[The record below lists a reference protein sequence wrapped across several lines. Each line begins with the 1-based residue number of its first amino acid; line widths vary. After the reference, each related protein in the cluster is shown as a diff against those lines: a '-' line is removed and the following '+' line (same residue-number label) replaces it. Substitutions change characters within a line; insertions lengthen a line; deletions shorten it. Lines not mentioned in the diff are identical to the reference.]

1 MKIFANMPLIVL
13 LILAATETK
22 AQDAKAKAILDELSA
37 KTKAYSSIK
46 ATFSYTLENKDQKIK
61 ETQEGTIT
69 IKGNKYKLE
78 IAKQEVICDGKAVYT
93 IIKEA
98 KEVQINNMPD
108 PNATDNINPANIFTM
123 YEKGF
128 KHKFDGEKTE
138 GGKTFQIISLFPT
151 EPKGKQYHT
160 VKLYIDKAAKQ
171 VSKII
176 VFSKDGNNYTYQV
189 KTFTPNAPVDDK
201 IFNYNSAQYPK
212 FEVIDL
218 RD

>member
-1 MKIFANMPLIVL
+1 MKLTKNISLS
-13 LILAATETK
+13 LILILSAIGVN

-37 KTKAYSSIK
+37 KTKAYTSIK

-61 ETQEGTIT
+61 ETQEGTVT

-108 PNATDNINPANIFTM
+108 PNNTESINPANIFTM

-128 KHKFDGEKTE
+128 KNKFDGEKVE
-138 GGKTFQIISLFPT
+138 GGKTYQIISLFPT
-151 EPKGKQYHT
+151 DPKGKQYHT

-171 VSKII
+171 VNKIL

-189 KTFTPNAPVDDK
+189 KTFTPNAPVEDK
-201 IFNYNSAQYPK
+201 IFTYNAAQHPK

>member
-1 MKIFANMPLIVL
+1 MKFTKNITLS
-13 LILAATETK
+13 LILILSAIGVN

-37 KTKAYSSIK
+37 KTKAYTSIK

-93 IIKEA
+93 VIKEA

-128 KHKFDGEKTE
+128 KHKFDGEKAE

-160 VKLYIDKAAKQ
+160 VKLYVDKAAKQ
-171 VSKII
+171 VNKIL

-201 IFNYNSAQYPK
+201 IFTYNSAQYPK

>member
-1 MKIFANMPLIVL
+1 MKFINIFVLTTLI
-13 LILAATETK
+13 ICSNFEIF
-22 AQDAKAKAILDELSA
+22 AQDAKAKAILDELSN
-37 KTKAYSSIK
+37 KTKAYTSIK

-108 PNATDNINPANIFTM
+108 PNNTESINPSNIFTM

-128 KHKFDGEKTE
+128 KYKFEGEKSE
-138 GGKTFQIISLFPT
+138 GGKTMQIISLFPND
-151 EPKGKQYHT
+151 PKGKQYHT
-160 VKLYIDKAAKQ
+160 VKLFIDKNAKQ
-171 VSKII
+171 ISKIL
-176 VFSKDGNNYTYQV
+176 VLAKDGNNYTYQV
-189 KTFTPNAPVDDK
+189 KSFQPNIAVQDNVFT
-201 IFNYNSAQYPK
+201 YNSNQYPK